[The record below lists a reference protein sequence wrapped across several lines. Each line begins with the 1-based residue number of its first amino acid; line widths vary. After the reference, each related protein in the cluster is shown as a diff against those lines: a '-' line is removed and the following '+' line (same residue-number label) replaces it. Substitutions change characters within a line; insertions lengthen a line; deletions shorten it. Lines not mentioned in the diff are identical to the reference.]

1 MMTTTN
7 DFLPPLLFTSC
18 RRTIT
23 ERVISQPGGEVL
35 DHLQELYA
43 ITNALMLH
51 ASKAPPELKAWA
63 EPELRAVCEI
73 LERLRPANNVGVG
86 ADWWCRGLK

>member
-1 MMTTTN
+1 M
-7 DFLPPLLFTSC
+7 FASC

-23 ERVISQPGGEVL
+23 AQVSSHPADKLL

-43 ITNALMLH
+43 ITNALMAH

-63 EPELRAVCEI
+63 ERELLAICEI
-73 LERLRPANNVGVG
+73 LQRLWPANNISVG
-86 ADWWCRGLK
+86 ADWWGRGVK